1 MPDGEASAYSALMAT
16 TPPPPPDD
24 TPEEQGISLRGL
36 TEAFAQALGR
46 VGPMTEPPEPAE
58 ESSDTESSEDGWDSG
73 EHAPDEEP
81 LDPWG
86 GADDEEEDACPV
98 NPRTILEA
106 MLFVDNV
113 ENRPLESRRA
123 AELMRG
129 VEPSEIGTLVDELN
143 ETYRA
148 NRCPYRIASEGPGF
162 RLQLRRKYFPLRE
175 KFHGRAR
182 EARLSQA
189 AIDVLA
195 VVAYQQ
201 PLTSDDVNKLRDRPS
216 NHVLTQLVRRRL
228 LKIERTG
235 QRPRKTLYR
244 TTDRFLDVFG
254 LESLD
259 DLPQSEE
266 LERR

>member
-1 MPDGEASAYSALMAT
+1 M
-16 TPPPPPDD
+16 
-24 TPEEQGISLRGL
+24 RGL

-46 VGPMTEPPEPAE
+46 NEPLAPPPEPE
-58 ESSDTESSEDGWDSG
+58 DESVDDEPVEPETI
-73 EHAPDEEP
+73 EEP
-81 LDPWG
+81 LEPAGD
-86 GADDEEEDACPV
+86 AEDACPI

-113 ENRPLESRRA
+113 ENRPLESRRV
-123 AELMRG
+123 AELLRG
-129 VEPSEIGTLVDELN
+129 VEPGEIAQLVDELN

-148 NRCPYRIASEGPGF
+148 NRCPYRIASEGTGF
-162 RLQLRRKYFPLRE
+162 RLQLRQKHFPLRE

-195 VVAYQQ
+195 IVAYQQ
-201 PLTSDDVNKLRDRPS
+201 PLTSDEVNTLRDRAS
-216 NHVLTQLVRRRL
+216 NHILAQLVRRRL
-228 LKIERTG
+228 LAIERTG
-235 QRPRKTLYR
+235 DRPRKALYR
-244 TTDRFLDVFG
+244 TTDRFLDLFG